1 MENFIVFGG
10 LLLFIASRGRVF
22 ATLRR
27 MTKLFCSPE
36 EEEEAG
42 ESEGLLTDKTKEA
55 EQPAE
60 QPAEE
65 PAEEQPPAEE
75 PASAVPDVPREFDDP
90 PPIDSRLPELD
101 EPGEEEEEIGS
112 ESESN
117 TETRGALGLFT
128 SSMPT
133 FAEMLGLLTARSEA
147 AKEAAAAE
155 TVAEPV
161 PKKREQEEEQD
172 KQAEHASGE
181 PAERAT
187 NISPFLFI

>member
-10 LLLFIASRGRVF
+10 ILLFIASRGRVF

-42 ESEGLLTDKTKEA
+42 ESVGLLTDKTKEA

-60 QPAEE
+60 EPAEEPTEE
-65 PAEEQPPAEE
+65 PAEEKPPAEE

-90 PPIDSRLPELD
+90 PPIDSRSPELD
-101 EPGEEEEEIGS
+101 EPGEEEEEIGN

-117 TETRGALGLFT
+117 AETRGALGLFT

-147 AKEAAAAE
+147 AKEAAA
-155 TVAEPV
+155 TV
-161 PKKREQEEEQD
+161 PKKQEQEGQQD
-172 KQAEHASGE
+172 DQADE
-181 PAERAT
+181 PAERAA
-187 NISPFLFI
+187 ISPFLFI